1 MRSWSAH
8 RREARARTTTGWRGA
23 ALGAL
28 MLALA
33 AVLGSAAPAPAQDD
47 FKGEELVVV
56 NYGGTFGR
64 FWTQYIIEPFEK
76 RYNAKVSQVQSLTF
90 DTLAKLRAQKD
101 NPQIDVWL
109 MADQGAVIAKNEGL
123 VEPLS
128 ADKVPNLNQL
138 VPKAR
143 VPGDA
148 YAEFLF
154 VALALTYNTQMVKT
168 PPTSWDDLWKPEYK
182 GHVVLPDINACCG
195 HLLMLKLA
203 ALNGGGI
210 DKVDPGFKKLAT
222 LKPNVLT
229 FWSSHDQMANMLNN
243 GDAWIGVWASDRAGT
258 QVLQGAPVGL
268 AYPQDGTVL
277 FGNGI
282 GMTKGTKHKALA
294 EKYVNFALDAAQQT
308 NFHANAVLG
317 PTNKNVK
324 LPDNV
329 QKLMPSGKA
338 LDNSFTPDWE
348 KIAKFT
354 SEWTERWQR
363 EITSK

>member
-1 MRSWSAH
+1 M
-8 RREARARTTTGWRGA
+8 
-23 ALGAL
+23 
-28 MLALA
+28 
-33 AVLGSAAPAPAQDD
+33 
-47 FKGEELVVV
+47 
-56 NYGGTFGR
+56 
-64 FWTQYIIEPFEK
+64 
-76 RYNAKVSQVQSLTF
+76 
-90 DTLAKLRAQKD
+90 
-101 NPQIDVWL
+101 
-109 MADQGAVIAKNEGL
+109 
-123 VEPLS
+123 
-128 ADKVPNLNQL
+128 
-138 VPKAR
+138 
-143 VPGDA
+143 
-148 YAEFLF
+148 
-154 VALALTYNTQMVKT
+154 ALALTYNTEKVKT

-203 ALNGGGI
+203 AMNGGGI

-282 GMTKGTKHKALA
+282 GMVKGTKHKALA

-338 LDNSFTPDWE
+338 LDELVHPRLGED
-348 KIAKFT
+348 
-354 SEWTERWQR
+354 R
-363 EITSK
+363 EVHVGVDGAVAARDHLEVSAGRANGGGVAPPRRPPAVVVPAWWPPAPTRPPPR